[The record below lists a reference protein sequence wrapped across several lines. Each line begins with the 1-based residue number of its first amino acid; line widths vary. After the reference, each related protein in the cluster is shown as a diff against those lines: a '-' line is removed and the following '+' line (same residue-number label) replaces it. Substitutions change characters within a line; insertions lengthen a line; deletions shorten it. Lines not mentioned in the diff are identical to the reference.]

1 MFNGYCFD
9 IEANG
14 LYFEATKIWTI
25 SLRDLDN
32 PEIKLKLNPF
42 KDPEA
47 INKFKEWHNKYDNPM
62 VVGHY
67 ILGYDCFVIFK
78 LLGINFTVGKDTMF
92 DKPCRFIDTL
102 YLSQY
107 LNPDLNGH
115 SLEDWGER
123 VSKEKIDYLKAAKE
137 AGIVPEDAK
146 KGDEFLVYGGDLM
159 DEYCERDT
167 EVNVMA
173 FRKMWDVFSKYYSC
187 TPDDLPSHFKC
198 GQKSFYLMSCQEF
211 TGWKFDKKYGEEVQE
226 IIRGMM
232 KELEDDVLPQ
242 LPPRALK
249 KGEEKD
255 YRMPAKPFKKD
266 GSYSSH
272 MLNFIEKH
280 KGIQKDGESVIN
292 FYGKDYEVVGGTLL
306 DVSVPME
313 IKDGDELKEWF
324 KSQNW
329 IPTMYNFKRG
339 ADGKPER
346 DLNGKLIPTSPK
358 IQEAGKI
365 CPNLLA
371 LDGDLPKKIV
381 KFLSLRNRLSVLT
394 SWIENP
400 RLAMDGRLSPRRT
413 GIAATHRQKHAEVVN
428 VPKASDKVLLGKE
441 FRSLFIAEDGFKIAA
456 GDAAALEGRVQGHYC
471 VPMETQALTRRG
483 WKKYEDLVVG
493 EDILAYNP
501 DTKMKEWTPLL
512 EKCKFSD
519 AETFNISNK
528 HFKVRATANH
538 RWFVSYRNTST
549 GKYEDRVIETKDLNT
564 ACNLIVNAPMADFAA
579 DPKCRGVFDGKY
591 GVDWVG
597 RTISKGLHGIESF
610 MEGFPIADGNY
621 NNQNAYKG
629 GNSKEIGKG
638 RWKFSQN
645 LGEHYEAALT
655 SAYICHSGYLN
666 IEYRDNP
673 NSRMAT
679 VTLNKRGFVGMQN
692 MRITRHGIE
701 DVWCPRTK
709 FGSWV
714 MRQGDVITITGNTW
728 RYDNGVTAKE
738 ILEGDPHS
746 KNVMAFFDHIPEVRQ
761 FDINAP
767 DFDKEHPVFKP
778 YRDRSKGG
786 YYSILYGAGG
796 PKVASTLGIPEKMG
810 KEKLDKFWSVNL
822 GTKKLKDNLEKFWE
836 TKGEKKWLPAIDG
849 RRLITR
855 KKSALLNT
863 IFQSCGGIAMD
874 YACCFMDAW
883 LGGIKFDKDF
893 KPHYIYKGYIV
904 RRIGYFHDEMEFEC
918 EEPIAEEIAKMIEKS
933 ITKAGEYLKLN
944 VPLAGEGKVGIN
956 WKEVH

>member
-32 PEIKLKLNPF
+32 PETKLKLNPF
-42 KDPEA
+42 KDSEA
-47 INKFKEWHNKYDNPM
+47 VNKFKEWHDKYNNPM

-92 DKPCRFIDTL
+92 GKPCRFVDTL

-123 VSKEKIDYLKAAKE
+123 VGKEKIDYFNAAKE
-137 AGIVPEDAK
+137 AGIIQEDAK

-280 KGIQKDGESVIN
+280 KGIQKEGESVIN
-292 FYGKDYEVVGGTLL
+292 FYDKDYEVVGGTLL
-306 DVSVPME
+306 DISVPME

-394 SWIENP
+394 SWIESP

-428 VPKASDKVLLGKE
+428 VPKASEKVLLGKE

-456 GDAAALEGRVQGHYC
+456 GDAAALEGRVQG
-471 VPMETQALTRRG
+471 
-483 WKKYEDLVVG
+483 
-493 EDILAYNP
+493 
-501 DTKMKEWTPLL
+501 
-512 EKCKFSD
+512 
-519 AETFNISNK
+519 
-528 HFKVRATANH
+528 
-538 RWFVSYRNTST
+538 SY
-549 GKYEDRVIETKDLNT
+549 
-564 ACNLIVNAPMADFAA
+564 
-579 DPKCRGVFDGKY
+579 
-591 GVDWVG
+591 
-597 RTISKGLHGIESF
+597 
-610 MEGFPIADGNY
+610 
-621 NNQNAYKG
+621 
-629 GNSKEIGKG
+629 
-638 RWKFSQN
+638 
-645 LGEHYEAALT
+645 
-655 SAYICHSGYLN
+655 
-666 IEYRDNP
+666 
-673 NSRMAT
+673 
-679 VTLNKRGFVGMQN
+679 
-692 MRITRHGIE
+692 
-701 DVWCPRTK
+701 
-709 FGSWV
+709 
-714 MRQGDVITITGNTW
+714 TW
-728 RYDNGVTAKE
+728 RHDNGATAKE

-746 KNVMAFFDHIPEVRQ
+746 KNVMAFYDHIPEVKQ

-778 YRDRSKGG
+778 YRDRSKNG
-786 YYSILYGAGG
+786 
-796 PKVASTLGIPEKMG
+796 
-810 KEKLDKFWSVNL
+810 
-822 GTKKLKDNLEKFWE
+822 
-836 TKGEKKWLPAIDG
+836 
-849 RRLITR
+849 
-855 KKSALLNT
+855 
-863 IFQSCGGIAMD
+863 
-874 YACCFMDAW
+874 
-883 LGGIKFDKDF
+883 
-893 KPHYIYKGYIV
+893 
-904 RRIGYFHDEMEFEC
+904 
-918 EEPIAEEIAKMIEKS
+918 
-933 ITKAGEYLKLN
+933 
-944 VPLAGEGKVGIN
+944 
-956 WKEVH
+956 